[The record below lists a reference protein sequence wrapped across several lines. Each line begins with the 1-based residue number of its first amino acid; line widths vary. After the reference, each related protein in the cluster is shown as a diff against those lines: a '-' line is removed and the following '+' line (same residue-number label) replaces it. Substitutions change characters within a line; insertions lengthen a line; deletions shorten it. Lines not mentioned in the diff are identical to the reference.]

1 MRNQV
6 QEKKSKGH
14 KERGHPLRRSTD
26 VQPQAKPGVG
36 AFVAGLLLKGKGTD
50 EVLKA
55 VDSRFPESETT
66 RASVSWY
73 KSKLRKE
80 GKLD

>member
-1 MRNQV
+1 MRQEV
-6 QEKKSKGH
+6 REKKSSD
-14 KERGHPLRRSTD
+14 HPLRRKTD
-26 VQPQAKPGVG
+26 VLPQAKPGVG
-36 AFVAGLLLKGKGTD
+36 AFVAGLLLKGKKTD

-73 KSKLRKE
+73 RSKLRKE

>member
-1 MRNQV
+1 MRQEV
-6 QEKKSKGH
+6 REKKSSQD
-14 KERGHPLRRSTD
+14 RGHPLRRKTD

-36 AFVAGLLLKGKGTD
+36 AFVAGLLLKGKKTD

-73 KSKLRKE
+73 RSKLRKE